1 MLINKKH
8 IRILCAV
15 ITLTVGIILGVWQ
28 TRPPRVNKSSSTYP
42 AYERMMANLQKLAEK
57 PHPSNSEEIKIV
69 RAQLLEEIENMGLTP
84 IIQDIVFTRE
94 DLKDIIFFDGNHVSS
109 FDELWEKFQEYI
121 AKNLDIHSFDELIE
135 FYDNYQIEKIYDQ
148 VDEDGQI
155 VLQNILVKLDAPG
168 TDRGVLFV
176 AHYDSAY
183 SQPGVPRR
191 LSAVP
196 GAADDMLGVVSFLE
210 ALRAQAQ
217 SKTLKTDL
225 YFLFSDGEEQ
235 LITIR
240 EGTEK
245 KRTEGTQKFVKEYPE
260 LKDKIDL
267 VVNFE
272 ARGCSGALTLFETSP
287 NAFRLIKAL
296 KKSGAWLYGFS
307 AEAKLYRNSPFGT
320 DLTTFLYE
328 GYNGLNFAA
337 YEGFRVYHTIYDTYE
352 NINRATAWNY
362 LQTALSFADYA
373 ANNTLENLRKPSR
386 NAVFFPFLPGRIV
399 LMTDIVSHILCAIAV
414 FLALAV
420 IALDVKNR
428 RLKPA
433 LSTVL
438 MCLLIPASIICAI
451 FYSEISYILYIPL
464 LLLAITS
471 LIKKWPKV
479 HLAVKMVSGVI
490 VLMLWVPMILLLWHG
505 EVVLMIILKIYDYMM

>member
-28 TRPPRVNKSSSTYP
+28 TRPPRINKSSGTYP
-42 AYERMMANLQKLAEK
+42 SYERMMANLQKLAEK
-57 PHPSNSEEIKIV
+57 AHPSNSEEIKVV
-69 RAQLLEEIENMGLTP
+69 RAQLIEEIENMGLTP

-94 DLKDIIFFDGNHVSS
+94 ELIDDMFFKQNHVSS
-109 FDELWEKFQEYI
+109 LEELWETSQEGLAEY
-121 AKNLDIHSFDELIE
+121 NDIHSLDELIE
-135 FYDNYQIEKIYDQ
+135 YYNNFPFYEFFEGADK
-148 VDEDGQI
+148 DGKI
-155 VLQNILVKLDAPG
+155 VLQNIMVKLDAPG

-176 AHYDSAY
+176 AHYDSMPEA
-183 SQPGVPRR
+183 
-191 LSAVP
+191 P
-196 GAADDMLGVVSFLE
+196 GAADDMVSVVSLLE
-210 ALRAQAQ
+210 ALRSQAQ
-217 SKTLKTDL
+217 NKALKADL
-225 YFLFSDGEEQ
+225 YFLFCDCEERYMTAFRG
-235 LITIR
+235 LKGSKI
-240 EGTEK
+240 
-245 KRTEGTQKFVKEYPE
+245 FVEEYTE
-260 LKDKIDL
+260 LKDKIDM
-267 VVNFE
+267 VINFD
-272 ARGCSGALTLFETSP
+272 ARGNSGALMLFETSP
-287 NAFRLIKAL
+287 NAYQLVKAY

-307 AEAKLYRNSPFGT
+307 LVKKLYYISPIGT
-320 DLTTFLYE
+320 DFNRFLDE
-328 GYNGLNFAA
+328 GYNGINFAVI
-337 YEGFRVYHTIYDTYE
+337 EGVQAYHTMNDSYA
-352 NINRATAWNY
+352 NLNRATAWHY
-362 LQTALSFADYA
+362 LQTALSLADYT
-373 ANNTLENLRKPSR
+373 ANNTLEDLRKPSR

-399 LMTDIVSHILCAIAV
+399 LMTDFASHILCAIAV
-414 FLALAV
+414 FLALAI
-420 IALDVKNR
+420 IALDAKNR